1 MNRMTKRITK
11 IAATTTMFL
20 AVLTLIT
27 YPNFVSSVN
36 LTDEQVIQV
45 KNNCVTVTSTLN
57 QLHASDA
64 LLRVNSGQIYESLST
79 KLMDKFNSRIANNH
93 YGNSTLVSI
102 TTNYKTTLDTFRRDY
117 INYEEQLTRA
127 LDTDCESQ
135 PVAFYDAVASA
146 RVKRVLVYADVAK
159 LNQYIEDY
167 KAAVAQFELDYQAVN
182 AGADK

>member
-1 MNRMTKRITK
+1 MNTMKKKIITLT
-11 IAATTTMFL
+11 IPTAVFL
-20 AVLTLIT
+20 AAFVFVFS
-27 YPNFVSSVN
+27 PSFVSSVN
-36 LTDEQVIQV
+36 LTDEQVILV
-45 KNNCVTVTSTLN
+45 KNNCATAISTLN

-64 LLRVNSGQIYESLST
+64 LLRVNSGQIYESVST

-102 TTNYKTTLDTFRRDY
+102 TANYKTTLDTFRRDY

-127 LDTDCESQ
+127 LDVDCSAQ

-159 LNQYIEDY
+159 LNKYIEDY
-167 KAAVAQFELDYQAVN
+167 RAAVTQFELDYQAIN